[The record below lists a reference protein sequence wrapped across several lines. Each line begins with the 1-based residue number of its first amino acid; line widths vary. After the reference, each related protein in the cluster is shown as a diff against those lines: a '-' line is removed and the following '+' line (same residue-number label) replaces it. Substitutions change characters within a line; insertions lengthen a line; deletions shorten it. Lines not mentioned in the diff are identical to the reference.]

1 MFCGQIIS
9 SDILPLTLQDTAE
22 EALRIMQ
29 EKQVNHLPVVEGDKY
44 LGMIAEDDLLDED
57 PGIILLDIVDSL
69 VGSAVKSTDYF
80 LVAVKLAYLFQ
91 LDVVPVASEKQEF
104 EGLITKDTL
113 FRHLAKTTGS
123 EEYGSMI
130 VLEMEKKDYSL
141 GLFNRL
147 VESNDA
153 IITQMNTFSEPSTSL
168 MTVVIRINKEEVSD
182 IVASFQRHDLTIRYY
197 LGEELFRNELQS
209 NLNHLMNYLNM

>member
-44 LGMIAEDDLLDED
+44 LGMIAEDDLLDEE

-153 IITQMNTFSEPSTSL
+153 IITQMNSFSEPSTSL

-182 IVASFQRHDLTIRYY
+182 IVASFQRHDFTIRYY

>member
-1 MFCGQIIS
+1 MNQ
-9 SDILPLTLQDTAE
+9 
-22 EALRIMQ
+22 
-29 EKQVNHLPVVEGDKY
+29 LPVVEGEKY
-44 LGMIAEDDLLDED
+44 LGMIAEDDLLDVE
-57 PGIILLDIVDSL
+57 PGVRLFDILENLD
-69 VGSAVKSTDYF
+69 GSAVKSTDYF

-91 LDVVPVASEKQEF
+91 LDVIPVANEKQEF

-113 FRHLAKTTGS
+113 FRHLAKSTGS
-123 EEYGSMI
+123 EEYGSML
-130 VLEMEKKDYSL
+130 VLEMEKKDYAP

-153 IITQMNTFSEPSTSL
+153 IITQLNSWSDPSSSL
-168 MTVVIRINKEEVSD
+168 MTVILRINKEEVSD
-182 IVASFQRHDLTIRYY
+182 IVASFQRHDFVVSYY

>member
-44 LGMIAEDDLLDED
+44 LGMIAEDDLLDEE

-182 IVASFQRHDLTIRYY
+182 IVASFQRHDFTIRYY

>member
-44 LGMIAEDDLLDED
+44 LGMIAEDDLLDEE

-130 VLEMEKKDYSL
+130 VMEMEKKDYSL

-182 IVASFQRHDLTIRYY
+182 IVASFQRHDFTIRYY

>member
-9 SDILPLTLQDTAE
+9 SEILPLSLQDTTE

-29 EKQVNHLPVVEGDKY
+29 DKNVNHLPVVEGEKY
-44 LGMIAEDDLLDED
+44 LGMIAEDDLLDEE
-57 PGIILLDIVDSL
+57 PHVKLMDIVDSL

-80 LVAVKLAYLFQ
+80 LVAVKLSYLFQ
-91 LDVVPVASEKQEF
+91 LDVVPVANEKQEF
-104 EGLITKDTL
+104 EGLITRDTL

-123 EEYGSMI
+123 EEYGSLL
-130 VLEMEKKDYSL
+130 VLEMEKQDYSL

-153 IITQMNTFSEPSTSL
+153 VITQVNTWSEPSTAL
-168 MTVVIRINKEEVSD
+168 MSVVIRINKEEVSD
-182 IVASFQRHDLTIRYY
+182 IVATFQRHDFNVRYY